1 MLHSRE
7 VGKVR
12 LLQVGQMYQT
22 SDTSPETEESIKSMF
37 SIQQFDHSYNSLKKQ
52 GDKTDDV

>member
-1 MLHSRE
+1 MLHSGE

-22 SDTSPETEESIKSMF
+22 SDTSPETEEAINTSKTCLV
-37 SIQQFDHSYNSLKKQ
+37 YNSLIIHTTPKKTGRQ
-52 GDKTDDV
+52 NR